1 MSTDLNG
8 KRVTVAGLGHFGG
21 GAAAAR
27 WLAAQGADV
36 LVTDTATADSLSE
49 SVAALAG
56 VPLRYALGGHRI
68 EDFAQADL
76 IVASPAIPPTSEY
89 LQAARAAG
97 VPITTEIRLFVQRC
111 RAKRI
116 VGITGTKGK
125 STTTALLGKMLGVLS
140 WHGRPAHV
148 PSHGRP
154 ARVQG
159 GAKRRAGKH
168 GQDAHATD
176 HGRDAHATIA
186 PVNVWVGGNLGVSL
200 LDKLDEIQA
209 EDVVVLELSSYMLH
223 YLGEISWSPHVAVVT
238 MVGTDH
244 LAWHGSADAYLEAKR
259 NIVRFQSEKDFAVVA
274 ASDKQSRDFGKLT
287 RGTVIPY
294 GKRANLPEAFAPLL
308 PGRHNRDNERAAY
321 AVAKRFGVYPDEAVK
336 AVEDFAGLP
345 HRLQLVHEAGG
356 VRYYDDSIAT
366 IPEAAVVALKA
377 FDAGTVHQIVGGFDK
392 GLNLT
397 PLIDALRE
405 RAKSA
410 LCIGALGP
418 SIAGR
423 VGEKATVFETLE
435 KAIFFAKRQAAAGE
449 VVLLSPGCASYDQF
463 ANFQKRGELFSELAK
478 RD

>member
-1 MSTDLNG
+1 MSKDLTG

-36 LVTDTATADSLSE
+36 LVTDTATANALAE

-56 VPLRYALGGHRI
+56 VPLRYALGGHRV
-68 EDFAQADL
+68 EDFTQADL
-76 IVASPAIPPTSEY
+76 VVASPAIPPSSEY

-97 VPITTEIRLFVQRC
+97 VPVTTEIRLFVQRC

-116 VGITGTKGK
+116 VGVTGTKGK

-140 WHGRPAHV
+140 WHGRPA
-148 PSHGRP
+148 
-154 ARVQG
+154 RVLDSKKN
-159 GAKRRAGKH
+159 AERR
-168 GQDAHATD
+168 
-176 HGRDAHATIA
+176 GRDARATVP
-186 PVNVWVGGNLGVSL
+186 PVNVYVGGNLGVSL
-200 LDKLDEIQA
+200 LDQLDQIHS

-238 MVGTDH
+238 MVGADH

-259 NIVRFQSEKDFAVVA
+259 NIVRFQTERDFAVVA
-274 ASDKQSRDFGKLT
+274 ASDAQSRAFGKFT

-294 GKRANLPEAFAPLL
+294 GKRANLPEMFAPLL

-321 AVAKRFGVYPDEAVK
+321 AVAKLFGVYPDEAAK
-336 AVEDFAGLP
+336 AVADFAGLP

-366 IPEAAVVALKA
+366 VPEAAVVALKA
-377 FDAGTVHQIVGGFDK
+377 FDAHAVHQIVGGFDK
-392 GLNLT
+392 GLDLT
-397 PLIDALRE
+397 PMVDALRG
-405 RAKSA
+405 RAKSV

-423 VGEKATVFETLE
+423 VGDKASVFETLE
-435 KAIFFAKRQAAAGE
+435 EAVFFAKRQAAAGE

>member
-1 MSTDLNG
+1 MSKDLNG

-36 LVTDTATADSLSE
+36 LVTDTASADSLAE
-49 SVAALAG
+49 SVAALADL
-56 VPLRYALGGHRI
+56 PMRYALGGHRI
-68 EDFAQADL
+68 EDFTQADL
-76 IVASPAIPPTSEY
+76 VVASPAIPPSSKY

-97 VPITTEIRLFVQRC
+97 VPVTTEIRLFVQRC

-116 VGITGTKGK
+116 VGVTGTKGK

-140 WHGRPAHV
+140 WHGRLAHV
-148 PSHGRP
+148 PPKAEAIRKHGRG
-154 ARVQG
+154 AR
-159 GAKRRAGKH
+159 
-168 GQDAHATD
+168 ATEPVAP
-176 HGRDAHATIA
+176 RPTKK
-186 PVNVWVGGNLGVSL
+186 PVNVYVGGNLGVSL

-209 EDVVVLELSSYMLH
+209 DDVVVLELSSYMLH

-238 MVGTDH
+238 MVGSDH

-259 NIVRFQSEKDFAVVA
+259 NIVRFQSESDFAVVA
-274 ASDKQSRDFGKLT
+274 ASDAQSRAFGKLT
-287 RGTVIPY
+287 RGTVVPY
-294 GKRANLPEAFAPLL
+294 GKRANLPELFAPLL

-321 AVAKRFGVYPDEAVK
+321 AVAKIFGIYPDEAAK
-336 AVEDFAGLP
+336 AVADFAGLP
-345 HRLQLVHEAGG
+345 HRLQLVHEAAC

-366 IPEAAVVALKA
+366 VPEAAVVALKA

-392 GLNLT
+392 GLDLT
-397 PLIDALRE
+397 PMIDALRE

-435 KAIFFAKRQAAAGE
+435 EAVFFAKRQAAAGE

-463 ANFQKRGELFSELAK
+463 ANFQKRGELFGELAK